1 MSNGVYTIG
10 PVALSAMNPLVDGT
24 AIFVW
29 QAPAAA
35 EGGGVTIT
43 GGYITNNAATGSGT
57 AFAVRLL
64 KFSSAG
70 TPVLN
75 GTIAAA
81 VGGTGD
87 VFAAGVPK
95 TFTITGGFVSA
106 GEWVVLDYDTTGG
119 GTPTAGVLGL
129 RYKMGRAA
137 Q

>member
-1 MSNGVYTIG
+1 VSNVNTIG
-10 PVALSAMNPLVDGT
+10 PVALNALNPVVDGT
-24 AIFVW
+24 ALLVW
-29 QAPAAA
+29 QAPTAV

-43 GGYITNNAATGSGT
+43 SGYITNNAATGSGT

-81 VGGTGD
+81 VGGTTD

-95 TFTITGGFVSA
+95 SFTIASGFVSA
-106 GEWVVLDYDTTGG
+106 GEWVALDYDTVTG
-119 GTPTAGVLGL
+119 GTPTAGVVGL
-129 RYKMGRAA
+129 HYVMGRGA